1 MSETIQIAWVVAA
14 VAVPGIAIAARV
26 LSRLVVELR
35 IPPVPLQDVE
45 VPVDATIVLDGAIDV
60 DVEVPFEAVLTA
72 KDLGLERLTVPI
84 DTAVLVEETIEIAT
98 TVAIDASVTSVLGV
112 SVPVKGNLPI
122 RATVPIRQK
131 VRVKDTIEVS
141 VEALRIPLRAVV
153 PLRTK
158 VPIRQPIKVN
168 GRVRLADGSPVQL
181 GAVRIKAAN
190 VKLRLD

>member
-1 MSETIQIAWVVAA
+1 MWIAWIAAAVVVAGAGAA
-14 VAVPGIAIAARV
+14 VALYLLARG
-26 LSRLVVELR
+26 VVELR
-35 IPPVPLQDVE
+35 MPPVSLEGVE

-60 DVEVPFEAVLTA
+60 DVEVPFEAELTG

-84 DTAVLVEETIEIAT
+84 DTSVLVEESIEIAT
-98 TVAIDASVTSVLGV
+98 TVAIDSSITSVLGV
-112 SVPVKGNLPI
+112 SVPVKGNIPI

-131 VRVKDTIEVS
+131 VHVKDTIEVA

-158 VPIRQPIKVN
+158 VPIRQPIKVS
-168 GRVRLADGSPVQL
+168 GRVRLADGAPVQL

-190 VKLRLD
+190 VKLRVD